1 MSEDIR
7 KLPISQDHPA
17 PVDIQIMQSM
27 FGNSA
32 LNYELK
38 RLIVPAVTFFILNLY
53 AVDEFLR
60 GMLPDQTD
68 IIFMIVKTTIF
79 VGVIVVAQLL
89 GWA

>member
-7 KLPISQDHPA
+7 KLPISQDQPA

-38 RLIVPAVTFFILNLY
+38 RLIVPALSFFILNLY
-53 AVDEFLR
+53 AVDEFIR
-60 GMLPDQTD
+60 GLLPNQTD
-68 IIFMIVKTTIF
+68 IIFLLIKTAIF
-79 VGVIVVAQLL
+79 IGIIVVAQLL